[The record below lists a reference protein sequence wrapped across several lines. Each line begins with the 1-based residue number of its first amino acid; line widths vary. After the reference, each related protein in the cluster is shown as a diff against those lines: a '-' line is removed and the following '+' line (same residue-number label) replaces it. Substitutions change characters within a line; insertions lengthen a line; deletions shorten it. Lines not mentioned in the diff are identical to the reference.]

1 MVTVEVYL
9 QLLLTGMEMTGHNI
23 VILVVTKIY
32 FMRFLQIILAVEHSQ
47 AHLDVRTIP
56 GQMRI
61 MEPAG

>member
-1 MVTVEVYL
+1 MTVEVYL
-9 QLLLTGMEMTGHNI
+9 PALLIGMEMTGHNI

-32 FMRFLQIILAVEHSQ
+32 FMRFLQIILAVEYAQ
-47 AHLDVRTIP
+47 AHLDVHTIL